1 MMTNSCTYDFTGA
14 KVLVTGGT
22 SGIGYAIARD
32 FADAGASVTITGT
45 RGSADDYADDPV
57 DLDRFEF
64 LTLDTRDK
72 EAVDALAAS
81 VDVLD
86 VLINNAGAPF
96 AGGLDEASPDGFEA
110 SLEQNLEGAVRLT
123 MGLHDALAASTMA
136 GGASVVSIV
145 SMSAYRGVPAVMGY
159 SASKAAL
166 VATTRN
172 LALAWMADGIRVNAV
187 APGLIKT
194 RLTAPLADM
203 PELEEILDKELARV
217 PQGRMGTPEECAA
230 AALFLCTEL
239 SAYTTGVEI
248 AVDGGY
254 LAL

>member
-1 MMTNSCTYDFTGA
+1 MANGLTFDFSGA

-22 SGIGYAIARD
+22 AGIGYAIARD

-45 RGSADDYADDPV
+45 RGSAADYADDPV

-64 LTLDTRDK
+64 VSLNTRDAA
-72 EAVDALAAS
+72 AVDALAAQF
-81 VDVLD
+81 DVLD
-86 VLINNAGAPF
+86 ILINNAGAPYP
-96 AGGLDEASPDGFEA
+96 AGLDEATPDGFSA

-123 MGLHDALAASTMA
+123 MGLHDALAASTQA

-145 SMSAYRGVPAVMGY
+145 SMSAFRGVPAVMGY

-172 LALAWMADGIRVNAV
+172 LALAWMDDGIRVNAV

-194 RLTAPLADM
+194 RLTAPLDDM
-203 PELEEILDKELARV
+203 PELKEYKDKELARV
-217 PQGRMGTPEECAA
+217 PQGRMGTPEECSA
-230 AALFLCTEL
+230 AALFLCTEA
-239 SAYTTGVEI
+239 SAYTTGSSI
-248 AVDGGY
+248 AVDGAY
-254 LAL
+254 LAF